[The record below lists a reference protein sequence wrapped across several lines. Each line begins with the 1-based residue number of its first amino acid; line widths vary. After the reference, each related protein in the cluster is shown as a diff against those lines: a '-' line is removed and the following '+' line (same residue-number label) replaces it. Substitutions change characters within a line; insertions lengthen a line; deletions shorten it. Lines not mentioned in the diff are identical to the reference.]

1 MFGGSVEYK
10 LGRSVRSILTTDSYT
25 LWLGRA
31 TRPYAFAC
39 PTGGSEFALLL
50 VVDDSGVSPD
60 EQASLSEQFVRA
72 GCRHAVCFGPTS
84 STWDDSI
91 DMVSVMDEVDGRPG
105 PFVMTSWFDHDP
117 LPDAAGF
124 FANCTAFDEWVPQ
137 HFVAFVLGG
146 DPVLERDVHR
156 ALLACFG

>member
-1 MFGGSVEYK
+1 M
-10 LGRSVRSILTTDSYT
+10 RPILTTVSCT
-25 LWLGRA
+25 IWLGRA
-31 TRPYAFAC
+31 TRPYSFAC

-50 VVDDSGVSPD
+50 VVGDSGVLPD
-60 EQASLSEQFVRA
+60 EQACLSEQFVRA

-91 DMVSVMDEVDGRPG
+91 DMVSVMDRVDGRAG

-117 LPDAAGF
+117 LPEAVDF
-124 FANCTAFDEWVPQ
+124 FADCTSFDEWVPK

-146 DPVLERDVHR
+146 VPDLERDVHR
-156 ALLACFG
+156 ALLARFR